1 MYPRTRRKK
10 RTDSME
16 VTTGERESD
25 EEDDDEHSHS
35 KMKHQTRDPSKS
47 TRPTAIASLVS
58 LASKN
63 QHILFSLL
71 HKQSTF
77 SRRKPSK
84 IDVKMTTLVL

>member
-25 EEDDDEHSHS
+25 EEEDDDYSHS
-35 KMKHQTRDPSKS
+35 KIKHQTRDPSKL
-47 TRPTAIASLVS
+47 THPTAIASLVS